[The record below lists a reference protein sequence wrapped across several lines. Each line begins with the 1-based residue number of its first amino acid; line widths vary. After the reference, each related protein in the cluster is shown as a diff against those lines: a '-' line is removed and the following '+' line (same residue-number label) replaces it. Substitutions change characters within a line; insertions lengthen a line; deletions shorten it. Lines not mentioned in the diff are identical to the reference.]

1 MSTVSSSYR
10 QPRRKLN
17 IARMVV
23 LAVAIVAGTGAA
35 WLAAT
40 STTPVPTIIR
50 VEAPPS
56 IKTTEVLVLKSELK
70 LGSAIKAADLRW
82 QIWPV
87 DGVTPGLVTR
97 EATPEAMKE
106 IEGSVVLSNF
116 AAGEPVR
123 PERIV
128 RSSSGGLMAAMLP
141 PGLRALAINIDGRGS
156 TSAGG
161 FILPNDRVDVIKVT
175 RDEVAS
181 RAAGAEVMA
190 SETILRNVRVLAI
203 GKSIQ
208 DQNGEKVSVGETATL
223 ELDPRQVETVFLAQR
238 TGQLT
243 LSLRS
248 LQDASRPEPEPEFAS
263 QPVSV
268 RYNGSSTRRF
278 TCTGKTCDEGR

>member
-17 IARMVV
+17 IARMVALGV
-23 LAVAIVAGTGAA
+23 AVFAGLGAA

-40 STTPVPTIIR
+40 ATNTVPTIVH
-50 VEAPPS
+50 VETPPS
-56 IKTTEVLVLKSELK
+56 IKTTEVLVLKTELK
-70 LGSAIKAADLRW
+70 MGGAIKSADLRW

-87 DGVTPGLVTR
+87 EGVTPGLITR
-97 EATPEAMKE
+97 EAMPEAMKE
-106 IEGSVVLSNF
+106 FVGSVVLSNF
-116 AAGEPVR
+116 AAGEPIR
-123 PERIV
+123 PERVV
-128 RSSSGGLMAAMLP
+128 RSTSGGLMAAMLP
-141 PGLRALAINIDGRGS
+141 PGQRALAINIDGRGA

-181 RAAGAEVMA
+181 KATGAEVMG

-223 ELDPRQVETVFLAQR
+223 ELDPKQVETVFLAQR

-243 LSLRS
+243 LALRS
-248 LQDASRPEPEPEFAS
+248 LQDASKPEPEAEVPTA
-263 QPVSV
+263 PVSV
-268 RYNGSSTRRF
+268 RYNGSATKRF
-278 TCTGKTCDEGR
+278 TCTGTSCDEGH